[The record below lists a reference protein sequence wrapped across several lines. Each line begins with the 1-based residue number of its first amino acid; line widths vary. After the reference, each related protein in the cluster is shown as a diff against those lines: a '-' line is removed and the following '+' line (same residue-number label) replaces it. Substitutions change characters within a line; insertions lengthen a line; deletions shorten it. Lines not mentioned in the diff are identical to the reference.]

1 MYVHLQRR
9 LLEMIADTEEEA
21 KYKEILTMN
30 EKIIEKIRAL
40 LEKTVEN
47 GASQEE
53 AIAAATMAKRL
64 MEKYKIDVSMI
75 EQGFVIPGANM
86 FAVWSELIFKLNQL
100 RPLAADIGLLQGLFS
115 LSNYETYFAYDNNIG
130 RYCDEQIKSD
140 LGKMCVKTDSII
152 CYLRDSHPT
161 CDGGILFT
169 DKFVIDYPV
178 EEERFSCIPYREIT
192 SVNYDSDTLTLETCK
207 GTYDDFNLEG
217 WNPENIGLF
226 LQTVIGV
233 KPFDQVEQAVLRGT
247 VLDSLDGKSLYEYL
261 Q

>member
-1 MYVHLQRR
+1 
-9 LLEMIADTEEEA
+9 
-21 KYKEILTMN
+21 MN

-53 AIAAATMAKRL
+53 AIAAAAMVKRL

-178 EEERFSCIPYREIT
+178 EGKRFSCIPYRDIT
-192 SVNYDSDTLTLETCK
+192 SVNYDSDTLTLETRK
-207 GTYDDFNLEG
+207 GTYDDFNLDG

-233 KPFDQVEQAVLRGT
+233 KPFDQVEQAVLRGI